1 MSILR
6 IDWFRSDTMWLIEKL
21 SLYLTVM
28 EKAITEGRSND
39 RERIARIEINS
50 ADDFDDQMEELHRH
64 ELLFEKDF
72 PSKLRYSFLVMS
84 YILFES
90 RSKALCAELI
100 HRKIIEGKRLELKG
114 DEALP
119 RSVRRF
125 FESEPNKVTFIKTSV
140 WTELSDLNALRN
152 CIVHGNGDV
161 ENWGKRP
168 RVMQII
174 HKNKARG
181 LSVTGD
187 GFLQVEADYC
197 RKVVEVNKQF
207 FHTVFEET
215 GFGPAD

>member
-21 SLYLTVM
+21 SLYLTSM
-28 EKAITEGRSND
+28 EKAIAEGRTND

-50 ADDFDDQMEELHRH
+50 ADDFDDQREELHLH

-72 PSKLRYSFLVMS
+72 PSKLRYSFLVTS

-90 RSKALCAELI
+90 RSKALCAELN

-114 DEALP
+114 DEGLP
-119 RSVRRF
+119 QSVRRF

-152 CIVHGNGDV
+152 CIVHGSGDV
-161 ENWGKRP
+161 ENWGKRG

-174 HKNKARG
+174 HKNETRG
-181 LSVTGD
+181 LSLNED
-187 GFLQVEADYC
+187 GFLQIEADYC
-197 RKVVEVNKQF
+197 RQVVEVIRQF
-207 FHTVFEET
+207 FHTVFEML

>member
-1 MSILR
+1 
-6 IDWFRSDTMWLIEKL
+6 
-21 SLYLTVM
+21 M
-28 EKAITEGRSND
+28 EKAITEGRSKD

-50 ADDFDDQMEELHRH
+50 SDDFDDQREELHRH

-72 PSKLRYSFLVMS
+72 PSKLRYSFLVTS

-90 RSKALCAELI
+90 RSKALCTELN

-140 WTELSDLNALRN
+140 WTELSDLNGLRN
-152 CIVHGNGDV
+152 CIVHGSGDV
-161 ENWGKRP
+161 ENSVQRA

-181 LSVTGD
+181 LSLTED

-197 RKVVEVNKQF
+197 RQVVEVIKQF
-207 FHTVFEET
+207 FHTVFEKT